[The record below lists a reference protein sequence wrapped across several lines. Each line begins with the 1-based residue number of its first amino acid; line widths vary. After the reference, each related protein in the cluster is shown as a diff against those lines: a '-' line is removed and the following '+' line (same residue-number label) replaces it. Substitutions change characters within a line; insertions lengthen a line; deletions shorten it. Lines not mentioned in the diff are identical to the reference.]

1 MHVKA
6 SAKTNRKFFGI
17 LFIIL
22 GIIGLVL
29 PVIPGWL
36 FIAAGL
42 ALI

>member
-1 MHVKA
+1 MHVKD
-6 SAKTNRKFFGI
+6 SVKKNRIFFGI

-22 GIIGLVL
+22 GVIGLVL